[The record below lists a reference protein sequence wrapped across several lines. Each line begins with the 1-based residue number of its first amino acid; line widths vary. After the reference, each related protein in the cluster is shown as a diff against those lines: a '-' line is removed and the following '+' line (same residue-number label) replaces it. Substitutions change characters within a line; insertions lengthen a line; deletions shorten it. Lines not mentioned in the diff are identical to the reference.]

1 MNAEKYCLKWND
13 FEGNVSQG
21 LRDLRNDKEFFD
33 VTLACDDKQIE
44 AHKVILSACSA
55 FFRNILRQNPHQHPL
70 LYLKGVKYKELLS
83 VLNFM
88 YVGEVNIAQ
97 DELDEFLLIAE
108 DLKIKG
114 LTQGKY
120 NN

>member
-1 MNAEKYCLKWND
+1 
-13 FEGNVSQG
+13 
-21 LRDLRNDKEFFD
+21 
-33 VTLACDDKQIE
+33 
-44 AHKVILSACSA
+44 
-55 FFRNILRQNPHQHPL
+55 
-70 LYLKGVKYKELLS
+70 
-83 VLNFM
+83 M

-120 NN
+120 TN